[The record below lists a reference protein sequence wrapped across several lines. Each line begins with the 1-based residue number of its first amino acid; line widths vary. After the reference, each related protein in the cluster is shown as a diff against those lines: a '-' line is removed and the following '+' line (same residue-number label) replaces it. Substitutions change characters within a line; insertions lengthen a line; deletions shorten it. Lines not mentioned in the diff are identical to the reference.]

1 MRRLTLILL
10 IGALGIAGAACGG
23 AEPTP
28 AVAPA
33 DPQAIEI
40 VAENIALLPG
50 TISVPSGTELHIRF
64 DNRDSGIPHNNAL
77 MADAQF
83 STTLAETEIVIGPA
97 TQDLVVP
104 GLIPG
109 AYRFTCVVHPN
120 MITDL
125 TVEAGSAS

>member
-1 MRRLTLILL
+1 MRRRTLILL
-10 IGALGIAGAACGG
+10 IGVVGVAGAACGG

-28 AVAPA
+28 AVAPV

-40 VAENIALLPG
+40 VAENIALLPAA
-50 TISVPSGTELHIRF
+50 ISVASGTELHIRF
-64 DNRDSGIPHNNAL
+64 DNRDSGVPHNIAL

-83 STTLAETEIVIGPA
+83 STTLAETEIVIGPSI
-97 TQDLVVP
+97 QDLVVP

-125 TVEAGSAS
+125 TVGG